1 MRKLLLV
8 ILTASFLAHC
18 TSSHD
23 KTISGSDRLELPE
36 PDKDQR
42 IRQEAFKKLRLSG
55 CQFSNPDTS
64 LSGIKLRN
72 IESAAS
78 ILDESDKTD
87 SLGQY
92 RFYSKMDR
100 ETLILTQLPGDGKH
114 QISIFRV
121 EFSDKADYGY
131 RQIPVDTF
139 KTGKGIKL
147 GMTKK
152 DIVDRLGSCYA
163 ALDSTNG
170 YIELYYRIE
179 TPNDSK
185 TRILNSNNMPVYYA
199 SYKLWKD
206 RLENFEFGFEYP

>member
-8 ILTASFLAHC
+8 ILITSLLAHC
-18 TSSHD
+18 TGSQD
-23 KTISGSDRLELPE
+23 KTISINNELPE
-36 PDKDQR
+36 PDKDQHLR
-42 IRQEAFKKLRLSG
+42 YEALQKLRQSG

-64 LSGIKLRN
+64 LSGIKLRD
-72 IESAAS
+72 IKSTAS

-92 RFYSKMDR
+92 RFYSKMYR
-100 ETLILTQLPGDGKH
+100 ETLILTQHPGDSKH

-139 KTGKGIKL
+139 KTEKGIKL
-147 GMTKK
+147 GMSKK

-163 ALDSTNG
+163 ARDSTNG

-185 TRILNSNNMPVYYA
+185 TRILNSHNMPVYYS
-199 SYKLWKD
+199 SYKLWNDK
-206 RLENFEFGFEYP
+206 LEKFEFGFEYP

>member
-1 MRKLLLV
+1 MRKLFLV
-8 ILTASFLAHC
+8 ILITSLLAHC
-18 TSSHD
+18 TNSPD
-23 KTISGSDRLELPE
+23 KTISISDRLELPE

-42 IRQEAFKKLRLSG
+42 LRYEALQKLRQSG
-55 CQFSNPDTS
+55 CRFSNPDTS
-64 LSGIKLRN
+64 LSGIKLRD
-72 IESAAS
+72 IKSTAS

-92 RFYSKMDR
+92 RFYSKMYR
-100 ETLILTQLPGDGKH
+100 ETLILTQHPGDGKH

-139 KTGKGIKL
+139 KTEKGIKL
-147 GMTKK
+147 GMSKK
-152 DIVDRLGSCYA
+152 DIVNRLGGCYA

-179 TPNDSK
+179 TPNDSR
-185 TRILNSNNMPVYYA
+185 TRILSSHNMPVYYS

-206 RLENFEFGFEYP
+206 RLEKFEFGFEYP